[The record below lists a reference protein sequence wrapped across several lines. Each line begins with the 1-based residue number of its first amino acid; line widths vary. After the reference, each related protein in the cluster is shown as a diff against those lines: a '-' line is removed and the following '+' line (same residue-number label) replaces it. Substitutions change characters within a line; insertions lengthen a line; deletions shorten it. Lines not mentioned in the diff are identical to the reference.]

1 MKPKIVIA
9 DDGPTIQKVIKI
21 TLANEDFD
29 LVECLSADNLMDIVE
44 SEKPSLVLLDFNLSD
59 SKTGYDLSKEIK
71 SICRSKIMMLYG
83 TYDTINESLFDEAGV
98 NGHIVKPFDG
108 SKFINL
114 CKQLINDSS
123 LESADDVSNSV
134 DMTTDEPDIDSDDDE
149 WVVNQP
155 EVIDFSDESE
165 ISSADI
171 VTTEEMSQLAQG
183 MEEWGMDVP
192 GVIGS
197 TSNEVE
203 LPPVIMA
210 VSRADKDSNNIV
222 VEETL
227 LPANGELEYPDMS
240 SHNPSTSLISIEEL
254 DVDESELDIEELDVA
269 ADMPSEGIGLDDTIG
284 TVSDVE
290 IANLEA
296 EIADEVET
304 EDFSVDA
311 SAIEDSFNDIESDDE
326 DLWAADEVIEDSSP
340 SESIIDL
347 TEEIESEQ
355 QIDQQFTA
363 DKNIEDKIESLLG
376 PMIEKIVQEKV
387 DRAIEKIAWEVIP
400 DLAENLIKKEL
411 KSISDEVMNSL

>member
-71 SICRSKIMMLYG
+71 SICHSKIMMLYG

-134 DMTTDEPDIDSDDDE
+134 DMTTDEPDIDSDDE

-197 TSNEVE
+197 TSSEVE

-210 VSRADKDSNNIV
+210 ASPADKDSNSIV

-227 LPANGELEYPDMS
+227 LPANDELEYPDMS

-326 DLWAADEVIEDSSP
+326 DLWAADEVIEDSSS
-340 SESIIDL
+340 SESIIGL